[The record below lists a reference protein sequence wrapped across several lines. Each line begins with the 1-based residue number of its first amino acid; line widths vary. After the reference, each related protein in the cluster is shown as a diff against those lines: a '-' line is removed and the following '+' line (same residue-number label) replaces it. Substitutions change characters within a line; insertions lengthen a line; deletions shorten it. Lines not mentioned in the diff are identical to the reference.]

1 MTTSQLIEMQLRA
14 LRLLTD
20 EMRITFGAHWIFLGP
35 MHNDEVVA
43 Q

>member
-20 EMRITFGAHWIFLGP
+20 EMRITFRAHRIFLGTI
-35 MHNDEVVA
+35 HNDEVAA

>member
-35 MHNDEVVA
+35 MQNDEVVA